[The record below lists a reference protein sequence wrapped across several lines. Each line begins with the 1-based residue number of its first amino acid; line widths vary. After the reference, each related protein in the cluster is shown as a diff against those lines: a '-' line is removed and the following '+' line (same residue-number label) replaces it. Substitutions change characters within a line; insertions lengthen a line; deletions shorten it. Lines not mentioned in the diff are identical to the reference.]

1 MRLLLII
8 TALGEGAFGLL
19 VLVYPPIAAQA
30 LFGLEIDGLSV
41 IISRIAGVAL
51 IGLAVACWPGRVPS
65 RQQLYGM
72 LTYSILVTLYLVRI
86 GIRGAPVGPFLWP
99 AVIVHVVL
107 IVLLIVAGVKAQKVS
122 AT

>member
-1 MRLLLII
+1 MRLLLTI
-8 TALGEGAFGLL
+8 TALGEGVFGLL
-19 VLVYPPIAAQA
+19 VLVYPPIAVQA
-30 LFGLEIDGLSV
+30 LFGLEIDGLGI
-41 IISRIAGVAL
+41 IISRIAAVAL

-107 IVLLIVAGVKAQKVS
+107 IVLLIVAGVKARKVS

>member
-1 MRLLLII
+1 MRLLLTI

-19 VLVYPPIAAQA
+19 VLVYPSIAVQA
-30 LFGLEIDGLSV
+30 LFGLEIDGLGV

-51 IGLAVACWPGRVPS
+51 IGLAVACWPSRVPG

-107 IVLLIVAGVKAQKVS
+107 IVLLIVAGVKARKSGV
-122 AT
+122 T